1 MIVRLIRA
9 RSGVDAKGVFDSD
22 TGSLTVLSGSKVSND
37 IRYTEKSKGAKTI
50 EINRSKYVKNG
61 IVYKDA
67 PFKSASTAA
76 NFVTGGITNGL
87 VAWKTEDGK
96 ALREIIKGK

>member
-22 TGSLTVLSGSKVSND
+22 TGSLTVLSGSKVYD